1 MHNILSKGDIV
12 PNIET
17 LTLTTEKYIAASRL
31 DPLGLDTYFEQ
42 LPAINKAGDID
53 SLYEKLTESVLK
65 LDIEPTKTSYEALAV
80 LRDLDFLASSYVRH
94 GRNPIEDVQGLEG
107 HLVELGG
114 IVGTVPRGTVAT
126 YALANPDNGRQRS
139 FTGDSEESLFIDAV
153 RQTSLALESSLEDF
167 VRQDP
172 TTALIQLDANLDVA
186 IQSIVSV
193 MRALPPEYFTE
204 EMRPYFDPLIIE
216 SKRYLGAGGAQL
228 QFVAF
233 DYILWGAND
242 PDTTYHS
249 YFNENYSYLTP
260 SQQSAIAEI
269 MAKYD
274 QHTLLEHIA
283 MKDDKTAALAAMD
296 ALKKMKK
303 FRYPHRKLAQ
313 DNFKV
318 RQQGQ
323 VGSGSYTTDILDV
336 LLFKTEQAIEVSEGI
351 LNQ

>member
-1 MHNILSKGDIV
+1 M

-17 LTLTTEKYIAASRL
+17 STLKTEKYIAASRL

-42 LPAINKAGDID
+42 LPAVNRAGDIG
-53 SLYEKLTESVLK
+53 SLYETLTESVLK
-65 LDIEPTKTSYEALAV
+65 LEIEPVESRNKALAA

-94 GRNPIEDVQGLEG
+94 GRNPIEDIQGLEDR
-107 HLVELGG
+107 LVELGG
-114 IVGTVPRGTVAT
+114 IIGTVPRGTVAT
-126 YALANPDNGRQRS
+126 YALANPSDDRQRS
-139 FTGDSEESLFIDAV
+139 FTGDSEELLFIDAV

-167 VRQDP
+167 IRQDP
-172 TTALIQLDANLDVA
+172 TTALIKLDANLDVA

-193 MRALPPEYFTE
+193 IRTLSPEYFTKV
-204 EMRPYFDPLIIE
+204 MRPYFDPLVIE
-216 SKRYLGAGGAQL
+216 GKKYLGAGGAQL

-233 DYILWGAND
+233 DYVLWGASET
-242 PDTTYHS
+242 DTTYNS
-249 YFNENYSYLTP
+249 YFNENYTYLTP

-274 QHTLLEHIA
+274 QNTLLEHIA
-283 MKDDKTAALAAMD
+283 INDDKPAASAAME

-313 DNFKV
+313 ENFKI
-318 RQQGQ
+318 RQHGQ

-336 LLFKTEQAIEVSEGI
+336 LLLKTEQAIEITEGI
-351 LNQ
+351 ISQ